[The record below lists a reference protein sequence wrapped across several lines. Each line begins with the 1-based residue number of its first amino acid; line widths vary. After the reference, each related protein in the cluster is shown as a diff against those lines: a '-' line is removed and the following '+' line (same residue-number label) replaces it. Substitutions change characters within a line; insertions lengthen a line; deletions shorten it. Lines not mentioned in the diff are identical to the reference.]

1 MVWKVRGLPESSV
14 VAAALPIPIPQS
26 VFTYLDVLGAVETL
40 SVLTRTLLHPSQ
52 TDIRRRISIRQ
63 EPTEV
68 FPSRPSHFRSSDPP
82 SNPLVVLGSTAAAMA
97 ASMKMKR
104 CHCCDCEPAQ
114 FEKAAIP
121 DRPRQGDWG
130 TPNETPQPEL
140 AIRNLPTSE
149 GFGAKGDASR
159 VIGDASRV
167 RGDAS
172 RARADAKKSEPHAL
186 LTGGLAVA
194 AVTGSMALSLMSS
207 LDIIS
212 QEKVSTPSP
221 NIPNNRS
228 PQQSANLEGSRHVP
242 RSSSRRRF
250 LSSSHRPRSSS
261 Q

>member
-1 MVWKVRGLPESSV
+1 
-14 VAAALPIPIPQS
+14 
-26 VFTYLDVLGAVETL
+26 
-40 SVLTRTLLHPSQ
+40 
-52 TDIRRRISIRQ
+52 
-63 EPTEV
+63 
-68 FPSRPSHFRSSDPP
+68 
-82 SNPLVVLGSTAAAMA
+82 MA
-97 ASMKMKR
+97 ASMKMKT

-149 GFGAKGDASR
+149 GFGAKGDASRVRGDVSRLKGDASR

-228 PQQSANLEGSRHVP
+228 PQQSANLEGSRHAP